1 MSDAAR
7 QAVRPASPAGSAP
20 GAPAPGP
27 DPAPGP
33 GPGVDDLDDAAL
45 IARSLHAPECFGALF
60 DRHAPAIS
68 RYIARRL
75 GPDAA
80 DDLVA
85 ETFLAAFRRR
95 GRYDLAHADAR
106 PWLYGIATRLIGR
119 HRRDEVRFFRAIAR
133 TGVDPAAE
141 PLADQVIDRIA
152 AQAARREL
160 AAALAGLSRAQRDV
174 LLLVAS
180 GLGYAEAALAL
191 QVPAGTVSSR
201 LVRARRKVR
210 EALGGQDP
218 TSAGTESPE

>member
-1 MSDAAR
+1 
-7 QAVRPASPAGSAP
+7 V
-20 GAPAPGP
+20 
-27 DPAPGP
+27 
-33 GPGVDDLDDAAL
+33 
-45 IARSLHAPECFGALF
+45 LF
-60 DRHAPAIS
+60 DRHAPAIG

-95 GRYDLAHADAR
+95 DHYDLTHGDAR

-119 HRRDEVRFFRAIAR
+119 HRRQEVRFFRAIAR
-133 TGVDPAAE
+133 TGADPAAE
-141 PLADQVIDRIA
+141 AVTDQVIDRIA
-152 AQAARREL
+152 AQGARREL
-160 AAALAGLSRAQRDV
+160 AAALARLSQDQRDV

-180 GLGYAEAALAL
+180 GLGYEETALAL
-191 QVPAGTVSSR
+191 AVPAGTVSSR

-218 TSAGTESPE
+218 TRPGEDAP